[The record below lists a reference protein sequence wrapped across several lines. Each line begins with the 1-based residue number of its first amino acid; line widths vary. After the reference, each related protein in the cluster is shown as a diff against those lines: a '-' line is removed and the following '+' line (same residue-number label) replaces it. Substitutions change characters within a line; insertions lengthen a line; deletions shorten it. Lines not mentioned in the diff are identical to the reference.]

1 MNEQTRDFGNEVDR
15 VREAMNMQME
25 MLALQLRKLGE
36 LRDEGLLTEEEFS
49 AKKAELLN
57 RLG

>member
-1 MNEQTRDFGNEVDR
+1 MNEQSSHRGSEADR

-25 MLALQLRKLGE
+25 MFAVQVRKLGE
-36 LRDEGLLTEEEFS
+36 LRDEGLLTDEEFS

-57 RLG
+57 RL